1 MTQSFS
7 IRELTYSDTAIRLGI
22 DNTPTDEILKN
33 LQNVIQ
39 FILEPISNNFDSQ
52 IMITSGYRSPAL
64 CQAIGSKPTSQ
75 HTLGMAVDFEKI
87 VTHKKEYNESLEE
100 LNIISE
106 QLKKSQY
113 NIEELNLKY
122 SLMKKTLLKTM
133 DQYETLKDSFDDDGE
148 NNEKNTLFCTFD
160 NLMPPIPFVYNK

>member
-75 HTLGMAVDFEKI
+75 HTLGMAVDFEILGIPNKEVSDWI
-87 VTHKKEYNESLEE
+87 VNHLDFDQCILEFWKPE
-100 LNIISE
+100 EPNSGWVHCSY
-106 QLKKSQY
+106 KASGNRKQY
-113 NIEELNLKY
+113 LRAYKGNGRTI
-122 SLMKKTLLKTM
+122 
-133 DQYETLKDSFDDDGE
+133 YEVL
-148 NNEKNTLFCTFD
+148 
-160 NLMPPIPFVYNK
+160 

>member
-75 HTLGMAVDFEKI
+75 HTLGMAVDFEILGTPNKEVSDWI
-87 VTHKKEYNESLEE
+87 VNHLDFDQCILEFWKP
-100 LNIISE
+100 E
-106 QLKKSQY
+106 QPNSGWVHCSYKTSGNRKMYLKAY
-113 NIEELNLKY
+113 TANGR
-122 SLMKKTLLKTM
+122 TV
-133 DQYETLKDSFDDDGE
+133 YEV
-148 NNEKNTLFCTFD
+148 
-160 NLMPPIPFVYNK
+160 I

>member
-75 HTLGMAVDFEKI
+75 HTLGMAVDFEILGTPNKEVSDWI
-87 VTHKKEYNESLEE
+87 VKHLDFDQCILEFWKPE
-100 LNIISE
+100 EANSGWVHCSFSSNNR
-106 QLKKSQY
+106 KQY
-113 NIEELNLKY
+113 LRAYKQHGFIV
-122 SLMKKTLLKTM
+122 
-133 DQYETLKDSFDDDGE
+133 YEPI
-148 NNEKNTLFCTFD
+148 KN
-160 NLMPPIPFVYNK
+160 VS